1 MAMEFDSV
9 YLPSSLQLQ
18 GSATD
23 IQFSGLPPG
32 EPLSVHS

>member
-9 YLPSSLQLQ
+9 YLPSLLQLR

-23 IQFSGLPPG
+23 IQFSGLPSG
-32 EPLSVHS
+32 EPISVHS